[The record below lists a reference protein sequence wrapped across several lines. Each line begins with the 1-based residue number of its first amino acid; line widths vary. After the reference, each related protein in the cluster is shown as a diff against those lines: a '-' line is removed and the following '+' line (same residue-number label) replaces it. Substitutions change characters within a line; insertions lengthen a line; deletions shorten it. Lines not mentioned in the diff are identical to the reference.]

1 MSIIVKSDYA
11 FLLISVSGLFGGLA
25 LGWLGVAAW
34 SVIPWMISA
43 AVGLYVSAIWV
54 IRAIKRR
61 ELGSDIL
68 AIVAILSAG
77 LINEWLAAAVISAML
92 ATGRSLERWA
102 EGRARRQLEALLKR
116 APQIAHRIGLHG
128 QIEDLKLS
136 EISIGDRILVRAGEV
151 VPIDG
156 ELLTEGTFDE
166 AAITGESL
174 PRWRGKGEEI
184 SSGVLNSAAVIEMR
198 TVRDAKSSTYSN
210 LIRLVEQ
217 AQAAS
222 STSVRMA
229 NRWAIWFVPVALLM
243 ALLAWVISG
252 EVSRAVAVV
261 VAATPCPLI
270 LAVPVAIISGM
281 SKAAAKGAIIKGG
294 AALEQLARTKTV
306 MLDKTGTLTHGG
318 PQLSAL
324 AVIPGANSEKV
335 LAAVASLEQASA
347 HIVARAIV
355 AEAHQKGSA
364 LTMPSNVV
372 EDHGHGLSGQVSG
385 HHVVAR
391 QVSEQ
396 LPDWALVTSALQIEV
411 LVDGKLVAVVGLDDP
426 LRHDA
431 EQTVRDLRNLDV
443 ERILLVSGDRQSTA
457 NRIGEQAGV
466 DEIYGDCKPE
476 HKLDLVAS
484 EMSKTTGTVV
494 VVGDGINDAPALAAA
509 HVGVAMGARG
519 STAASE
525 AADVV
530 IVEDSI
536 RHLAVAIEIAKGAR
550 RRALQASGV
559 GMGLALATMTLGAFG
574 IIDVT
579 ASAVAQELIDA
590 TAIIWALVPVAYRVK
605 L

>member
-1 MSIIVKSDYA
+1 VKSDYA
-11 FLLISVSGLFGGLA
+11 FLILSVAGLFLGLGF
-25 LGWLGVAAW
+25 GWLGLGAW
-34 SVIPWMISA
+34 SVLPWMISA
-43 AVGLYVSAIWV
+43 AIGLYVSAVWV
-54 IRAIKRR
+54 FRAVRRR

-68 AIVAILSAG
+68 AIVAIVSAG

-116 APQIAHRIGLHG
+116 APQIAHRIGATG
-128 QIEDLKLS
+128 QVEDLKLS
-136 EISIGDRILVRAGEV
+136 EISIGDRLLVRSGEV
-151 VPIDG
+151 VPLDG

-166 AAITGESL
+166 AALTGESL
-174 PRWRGKGEEI
+174 PRWRAVGEEI
-184 SSGVLNSAAVIEMR
+184 SSGVVNSAAAVEIR
-198 TVRDAKSSTYSN
+198 AIRDAESSTYSN

-217 AQAAS
+217 AQATSA
-222 STSVRMA
+222 TSVRMA
-229 NRWAIWFVPVALLM
+229 NKWAVWFVPLALGM
-243 ALLAWVISG
+243 AGLAWLISG
-252 EVSRAVAVV
+252 EVNRAVAVI

-270 LAVPVAIISGM
+270 LAVPVAVISGM

-318 PQLSAL
+318 PQISAF
-324 AVIPGANSEKV
+324 AVIPGASADKV
-335 LAAVASLEQASA
+335 LGAVASLEQASA
-347 HIVARAIV
+347 HIVANALV
-355 AEAHQKGSA
+355 AAAQKKGIPLA
-364 LTMPSNVV
+364 MPTNVV
-372 EDHGHGLSGQVSG
+372 EDHGHGLSGQVGG

-396 LPDWALVTSALQIEV
+396 LPEWAVISSALQIEV
-411 LVDGKLVAVVGLDDP
+411 LVDAKLVAVVGLDDP

-431 EQTVRDLRNLDV
+431 EQTVRDLRNLEVD
-443 ERILLVSGDRQSTA
+443 RILLVSGDRQNTA
-457 NRIGEQAGV
+457 DRIGTQVGV
-466 DEIYGDCKPE
+466 DEIFGECTPE
-476 HKLDLVAS
+476 RKLELVAT
-484 EMSKTTGTVV
+484 EMANTSGTVV

-574 IIDVT
+574 LINVT

-590 TAIIWALVPVAYRVK
+590 TAIIWALVPVMYRVK

>member
-25 LGWLGVAAW
+25 LGWLGVAVW

-116 APQIAHRIGLHG
+116 APQIAHRIGLQG

-198 TVRDAKSSTYSN
+198 TVRDAESSTYSN

-355 AEAHQKGSA
+355 AEANQKGLA

-509 HVGVAMGARG
+509 HVGVAMGAKG

-574 IIDVT
+574 IINVT